1 MQPETTIDVAAPAPA
16 PRPDPAVAR
25 AWAAVGTLIATGHIE
40 CPNPE
45 NEHWAE
51 DLEDAVAVVAET
63 LRIVG

>member
-1 MQPETTIDVAAPAPA
+1 MQPETTLDVAAPAPA

-45 NEHWAE
+45 NEH
-51 DLEDAVAVVAET
+51 
-63 LRIVG
+63 